1 MRPVYEGTAMPG
13 DITGKDTNLAIRD
26 LACRARILPRN
37 AAGGLAL
44 LEKSSFIDDE
54 NRVIVRE
61 RLKRIV
67 PHDIA

>member
-1 MRPVYEGTAMPG
+1 MRPVYEGMAMPG
-13 DITGKDTNLAIRD
+13 DVTGKDTN
-26 LACRARILPRN
+26 PRLH
-37 AAGGLAL
+37 GDKLAL